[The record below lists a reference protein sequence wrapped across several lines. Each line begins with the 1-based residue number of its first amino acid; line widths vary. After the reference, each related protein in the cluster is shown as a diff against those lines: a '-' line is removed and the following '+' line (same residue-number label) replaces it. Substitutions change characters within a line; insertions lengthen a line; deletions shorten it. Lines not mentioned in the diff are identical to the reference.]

1 MNLKKISKALLVLPF
16 TLLIGCNDFLDV
28 NDSPNN
34 PLDVPL
40 PTLLSS
46 ALVGTGF
53 ANANELNRFGST
65 VSDYTYGAAGGP
77 QGYDVYAL
85 TGGDFGNQWTNE
97 LWNGP
102 LIQYQR
108 IIEKAAEN
116 GATAYGGA
124 GKIMQAY
131 TWALTTDLW
140 GDIPYSQALKG
151 TEGITRPEL
160 DSQEDIYK
168 GNPSKEITG
177 LFDLVRS
184 GIADLG
190 QPSAIAMGGDDIVY
204 AGNVANWRKAGY
216 TLMLKMAL
224 TISAKEPGLAAQ
236 IINEVITA
244 NDYITTNAQNL
255 SVKFGTAVGSQ
266 SPIYTYMFVSLFQN
280 DMMVSTRYL
289 NLLEDGANPDD
300 PRLTLFVT
308 KPGATYVT
316 FENGYRGPLPAVTTY
331 SKWGTAVTGVNGAGP
346 VRLITNAMRAFML
359 AEAVLTIP
367 GVTPPAG
374 QTAQSLFYEGIRASM
389 VEAGVTAGNIDAYIG
404 ATAATATPKATL
416 SGTTANRL
424 DQILT
429 QKYIAMTGN
438 GLEAYNDIRRT
449 GLPSHTIPEHA
460 NAAGEDGKRPV
471 RARYPDSDIARNP
484 NLGAAVKKTNEKVW
498 WDAN

>member
-1 MNLKKISKALLVLPF
+1 MFVLPF
-16 TLLIGCNDFLDV
+16 TLLLGCSDFLDV

-53 ANANELNRFGST
+53 ANANELNRFAST

-77 QGYDVYAL
+77 SAYDVYTL
-85 TGGDFGNQWTNE
+85 TGGDFGNQWTGE
-97 LWNGP
+97 IWNGP
-102 LIQYQR
+102 LIQYKR
-108 IIEKAAEN
+108 IIDKATE
-116 GATAYGGA
+116 TEAYAYAGV

-131 TWALTTDLW
+131 MWALTTDIW
-140 GDIPYSQALKG
+140 GDIPYSQALRG
-151 TEGITRPEL
+151 TDGITRPEL

-168 GNPSKEITG
+168 GNASKEIVG

-190 QPSAIAMGGDDIVY
+190 KTSSLAIGSEDVVY
-204 AGNVANWRKAGY
+204 GGNVANWRKAGY
-216 TLMLKMAL
+216 TLMLKMAM

-236 IINEVITA
+236 IINEVVAA
-244 NDYITTNAQNL
+244 NDYITSNAQNL

-300 PRLTLFVT
+300 PRLTLFIT
-308 KPGATYVT
+308 KPAANYVT
-316 FENGYRGPLPAVTTY
+316 FENGFRGALPAVATY
-331 SKWGTAVTGVNGAGP
+331 SKWGPAITGVNGAGP

-359 AEAVLTIP
+359 AEAILTIP
-367 GVTPPAG
+367 GVNAPAG

-389 VEAGVTAGNIDAYIG
+389 VEAGVPAGSIDAYIG
-404 ATAATATPKATL
+404 ANLAAATPKATL
-416 SGTTANRL
+416 TGTVANQR

-471 RARYPDSDIARNP
+471 RARYPDADIARNP
-484 NLGAAVKKTNEKVW
+484 NLGAAVKRTNEKVW